1 MKLNN
6 TFIVFD
12 AGNVSKSKDWIKA
25 HDIIET
31 AVNEMV
37 WPAGSKDG
45 LVIPRIVSIKEG
57 HEYTDKSGKL
67 RTWKKEKALTLRNG
81 VVPLRESFRK
91 NLEAAGWKSEEPL
104 SLKPYFESIRA
115 DKTLSQVSRYPVPPA
130 DAVEEQL
137 HEGVGDFDF
146 WVQSGTGFRT
156 VIEWETGN
164 ISSSHRSLNK
174 ICLALMGELIDAA
187 VVIVPSNK
195 LNVHLTDRVGN
206 IRELQPYF
214 YFWSAFGRS
223 LKKGLLAIIEV
234 EQDGL
239 MQSVDERD
247 FIPRGEDGNA
257 LKTAKTRP
265 RTKNLKPRKRVKK
278 KVK

>member
-1 MKLNN
+1 LKLNN
-6 TFIVFD
+6 TFVLFD
-12 AGNVSKSKDWIKA
+12 AGGISRTEDWTKA
-25 HDIIET
+25 HSIIET
-31 AVNEMV
+31 SIAGMA
-37 WPAGSKDG
+37 WPIGSVDG
-45 LVIPRIVSIKEG
+45 LMLPRIVSIKKG
-57 HEYTDKSGKL
+57 SSYTDTKGNAKIW
-67 RTWKKEKALTLRNG
+67 TKVKPLTLRNG
-81 VVPLRESFRK
+81 VVPLKQIFRN

-104 SLKPYFESIRA
+104 SLEPYFAKIRA
-115 DKTLSQVSRYPVPPA
+115 DKTLAQVFRYPTPPA
-130 DAVEEQL
+130 DKTHDPL

-146 WVQSGTGFRT
+146 WLRSDTGFRT

-174 ICLALMGELIDAA
+174 ICLALMGGLIDAA
-187 VVIVPSNK
+187 IVIVPSNK

-223 LKKGLLAIIEV
+223 LTRGLLAIMEV

-239 MQSVDERD
+239 IQSTDERM

-257 LKTAKTRP
+257 LKKPSRKTKSRSA
-265 RTKNLKPRKRVKK
+265 RKRAMKPEA
-278 KVK
+278 

>member
-6 TFIVFD
+6 TFVLFD
-12 AGNVSKSKDWIKA
+12 AGGVSRTEDWKKAHAVIETSIARMTWPIGSKS
-25 HDIIET
+25 
-31 AVNEMV
+31 
-37 WPAGSKDG
+37 G
-45 LVIPRIVSIKEG
+45 LVLPRIVSVKKG
-57 HEYTDKSGKL
+57 SSYTDRKGKV
-67 RTWKKEKALTLRNG
+67 RVWAKVKALTLRNG
-81 VVPLRESFRK
+81 VVPLKQIFRN

-104 SLKPYFESIRA
+104 SLEPYFARIRA
-115 DKTLSQVSRYPVPPA
+115 DKTLPQVFRYPEPPA
-130 DAVEEQL
+130 ETTHGPL

-146 WVQSGTGFRT
+146 WVRSDTGFRT

-174 ICLALMGELIDAA
+174 ICLALMGGLIDAA
-187 VVIVPSNK
+187 IVIVPSNK

-223 LKKGLLAIIEV
+223 LTKGLLAIMEV
-234 EQDGL
+234 EQDNL
-239 MQSVDERD
+239 IQSTDERD

-257 LKTAKTRP
+257 LRKPSRKIKTR
-265 RTKNLKPRKRVKK
+265 LARKREPKPK
-278 KVK
+278 A